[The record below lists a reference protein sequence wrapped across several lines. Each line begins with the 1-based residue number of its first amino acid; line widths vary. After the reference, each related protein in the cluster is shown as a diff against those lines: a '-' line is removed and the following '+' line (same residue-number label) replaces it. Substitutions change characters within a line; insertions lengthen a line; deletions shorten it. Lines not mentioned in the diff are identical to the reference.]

1 MSVSELVM
9 LNLSGEDK
17 PGLTASI
24 TELLGDFEIDILDIG
39 QAVIHNNLSLGML
52 INMPGGSNSLLKEI
66 LFRAHELGITVKF
79 SPVENASYDQWVQL
93 QGQPRFILTLL
104 ARNIKA
110 NYIAAVTNV
119 IANNGLNIDSIARL
133 SGRVPLQHQ
142 DKYFK
147 ACVEFSLK
155 GQPPDVMKFRSQL
168 MAVSSELDI
177 DIAVQEDTI
186 FRRHRRLVAFD
197 MDSTLITTEVIDEL
211 AVLANVGE
219 QVSKITESA
228 MRGELDFKESLIKRV
243 ALLKGLSESS
253 LQTVANNLPLTEGVE
268 HLFATLNSLGYKT
281 AILSGGFTY
290 FADHLQNLLGINYVY
305 ANTLEIVD
313 GVLTGK
319 VVGEI
324 VDAARKAELISDLAR
339 QENISMEQ
347 VIAVGDG
354 ANDLAML
361 AIAGLGIA
369 FHAKPI
375 VKANAE
381 QSISTLGLDSILYL
395 MGIRD
400 RDANKL
406 NS

>member
-66 LFRAHELGITVKF
+66 LFRAHELGIIVKF

-147 ACVEFSLK
+147 ACIEFSLK

-228 MRGELDFKESLIKRV
+228 MRGELDFRESLIKRV

-253 LQTVANNLPLTEGVE
+253 LQTVAKNLPLTEGVE

-290 FADHLQNLLGINYVY
+290 FADHLQDLLGINYVY

-313 GVLTGK
+313 GALTGK
-319 VVGEI
+319 VLGEI
-324 VDAARKAELISDLAR
+324 VDAARKAELISDLAK

>member
-1 MSVSELVM
+1 VPELVM

-52 INMPGGSNSLLKEI
+52 ISMPDGSNSILKEL

-79 SPVENASYDQWVQL
+79 SPVENESYENWVQL
-93 QGQPRFILTLL
+93 QGQARFILTLL

-110 NYIAAVTNV
+110 NYIAAVTEV
-119 IANNGLNIDSIARL
+119 IAANGLNIDSIIRL
-133 SGRVPLQHQ
+133 SGRVPLRHQ
-142 DKYFK
+142 DAHFK
-147 ACVEFSLK
+147 ACIEFSLK
-155 GQPPDVMKFRSQL
+155 GRPKDVTLFRSQL
-168 MAVSSELDI
+168 MVVSSELDI

-186 FRRHRRLVAFD
+186 FRRNRRLVAFD

-211 AVLANVGE
+211 ATIAGVGE
-219 QVSKITESA
+219 EVSKITEEA
-228 MRGELDFKESLIKRV
+228 MRGEIDFKESLIKRV
-243 ALLKGLSESS
+243 ALLEGLSESS
-253 LQTVANNLPLTEGVE
+253 LKSVAENLPLTEGVE
-268 HLFATLNSLGYKT
+268 HLFNTLNSLGYKT

-290 FADHLQNLLGINYVY
+290 FADYLQKQLDISYVH
-305 ANTLEIVD
+305 ANHLEIAD
-313 GVLTGK
+313 GKLTGK
-319 VVGEI
+319 VCGEI
-324 VDAARKAELISDLAR
+324 VDAAKKAALIRKLAE
-339 QENISMEQ
+339 QENISLEQ

-354 ANDLAML
+354 ANDLDML

-375 VKANAE
+375 VKENAE

-400 RDANKL
+400 RDAQKL
-406 NS
+406 TSP

>member
-1 MSVSELVM
+1 MSELVM

>member
-1 MSVSELVM
+1 VSELVM

-66 LFRAHELGITVKF
+66 LFRAHELGIIVKF

-147 ACVEFSLK
+147 ACIEFSLK

-228 MRGELDFKESLIKRV
+228 MRGELDFRESLIKRV

-253 LQTVANNLPLTEGVE
+253 LQTVAKNLPLTEGVE

-290 FADHLQNLLGINYVY
+290 FADHLQDLLGINYVY

-313 GVLTGK
+313 GALTGK
-319 VVGEI
+319 VLGEI
-324 VDAARKAELISDLAR
+324 VDAARKAELISDLAK